1 MAIAKVGGEFA
12 RLAVR
17 RAAAV
22 FLCLVLAAGCASL
35 PKQELQAIG
44 SQVYPEKVDFSSV
57 NTYAYRAQAAY
68 YPAAQIRKSYPKTIR
83 VATPGK
89 SDVQYFIEQDDQA
102 KVQYLVVRGTANKLN
117 LTEDFDVKVRA
128 DRTIKIPVHT
138 GFDQDA
144 RAVWADALPY
154 LKKDYRTFLVG
165 HSMGGAVAAI
175 LGIYAYEDGFKV
187 EKIMTFGQPRFTTT
201 AGVKQL
207 SFLPLFRV
215 VDENDMVPLLPPGI
229 VVNKKLGPYDHV
241 GPEVI
246 LLSGP
251 DFVYLP
257 AQDASKIAIGEF
269 WRDLG
274 VADIKDHHMGIYISR
289 IAPKLK
295 GAKEVDYN
303 DRERYEKIYKP
314 KLGGTNVSVPNSQ

>member
-1 MAIAKVGGEFA
+1 MVCRGGLPRF
-12 RLAVR
+12 
-17 RAAAV
+17 
-22 FLCLVLAAGCASL
+22 FLCLALAAGCASL
-35 PKQELQAIG
+35 PKQELQSLG
-44 SQVYPEKVDFSSV
+44 SQVYPAKVDFASV

-68 YPAAQIRKSYPKTIR
+68 SQPAQIRAAYPKTIR
-83 VATPGK
+83 VATPAK
-89 SDVQYFIEQDDQA
+89 RDVQYFIERDDQA
-102 KVQYLVVRGTANKLN
+102 KTQYLVVRGTANKLN
-117 LTEDFDVKVRA
+117 LTQDFSVKVRD
-128 DRTIKIPVHT
+128 DRSIKIPVHT

-154 LKKDYRTFLVG
+154 LKKDYRTYLVG

-175 LGIYAYEDGFKV
+175 LGIYATEDGFKV

-201 AGVKQL
+201 SGVKQL

-257 AQDASKIAIGEF
+257 APDASKLAIGEF

-295 GAKEVDYN
+295 GAHEVDYN
-303 DRERYEKIYKP
+303 DRERYEAKAKP
-314 KLGGTNVSVPNSQ
+314 PLGQTNVNLPN